1 MTLPRNALMNRQLD
15 SAGLMKITR
24 RDMAGR
30 IDHALL
36 SPATLKRDL
45 EAGCRFGRQMGT
57 ASVCVRP
64 CDLRSAAEVL
74 AGSRTAASTVIGFP
88 HGGSTRAIK
97 AAEAREAIEDAQSV
111 LGPSGPPLELDMV
124 ISIGRVLSGDWG
136 PVRDEVQAVL
146 DVTRARGGLLKVIF
160 ETGYLD
166 ERQISRLCE
175 LSSEVGADFVK
186 TGTGFGPRGASVE
199 DVRLMRASSADH
211 VQIKASGGIRTLADA
226 IALLEAGADRVG
238 TSRTAEILDECEE

>member
-1 MTLPRNALMNRQLD
+1 
-15 SAGLMKITR
+15 MKITQ

-36 SPATLKRDL
+36 SPATLKHDL
-45 EAGCRFGRQMGT
+45 LDGCNVGRQAGA

-64 CDLRSAAEVL
+64 CDLRSCAEIV

-88 HGGSTRAIK
+88 HGGSTRGVK

-111 LGPSGPPLELDMV
+111 LGPTGPPLELDMV
-124 ISIGRVLSGDWG
+124 INIGRVLSGDWG
-136 PVRDEVQAVL
+136 HVRDEVQAVL
-146 DVTRARGGLLKVIF
+146 DVARARGGLLKVVF

-166 ERQISRLCE
+166 EGQIRRLCE

-186 TGTGFGPRGASVE
+186 TSTGYGPRGASIE
-199 DVRLMRASSADH
+199 DVRLMRAAAADR
-211 VQIKASGGIRTLADA
+211 VKVKASGGIRTLADA
-226 IALLEAGADRVG
+226 TSLIEAGADRIG
-238 TSRTAEILDECEE
+238 TSRTAAILDECEE

>member
-1 MTLPRNALMNRQLD
+1 
-15 SAGLMKITR
+15 MKTTR

-36 SPATLKRDL
+36 APTTLKRDL
-45 EAGCRFGRQMGT
+45 RDGCNVGRHAGA

-64 CDLRSAAEVL
+64 CDLRSCAEML

-88 HGGSTRAIK
+88 HGGSTRAVK

-111 LGPSGPPLELDMV
+111 LGPTGPPLELDMV
-124 ISIGRVLSGDWG
+124 INIGRVLSGDWG
-136 PVRDEVQAVL
+136 YVRDEVQAVL
-146 DVTRARGGLLKVIF
+146 DVAHARGGLLKVIF

-166 ERQISRLCE
+166 EGQIRRLCE

-186 TGTGFGPRGASVE
+186 TSTGYGPRGASIE
-199 DVRLMRASSADH
+199 DVRLMRAAAADR
-211 VQIKASGGIRTLADA
+211 VKVKASGGIRTLADA
-226 IALLEAGADRVG
+226 MSLIEAGADRIG
-238 TSRTAEILDECEE
+238 TSRTAAILDECEA